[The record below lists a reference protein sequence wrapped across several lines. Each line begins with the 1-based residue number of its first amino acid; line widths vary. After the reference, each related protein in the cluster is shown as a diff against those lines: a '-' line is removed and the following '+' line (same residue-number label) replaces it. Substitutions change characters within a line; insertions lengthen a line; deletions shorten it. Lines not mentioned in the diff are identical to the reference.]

1 MGLINALNS
10 ANSAIAASQLAIDV
24 TGQNI
29 ANANTEGYS
38 RKRVTVSA
46 DAVKDPNLGQVGTG
60 VNINGIERIRN
71 IFIDQQIGEQTTSLG
86 YYDEVDNALERI
98 ENIFTEPSDHSLNS
112 ALDNFWNSW
121 NDLSNSPNDL
131 SAREAVKSTT
141 QVLVNNF
148 RAVSG
153 ELRDFKISL
162 DDQLEKTLDKV
173 NDLTQKI
180 YFLNE
185 EIATIELNPG
195 QHANDSRD
203 KRDQLLIE
211 LQNEIDV
218 EYFEDDQGKIT
229 VTANGN
235 VLVTPAETV
244 DLELYRKTEYNDQGE
259 LSSSTALRFSNT
271 KIEYVPD
278 DGAVGAILHARDT
291 IIPKYE
297 DHIDHMAEALVTGV
311 NDVHITGYNLDGDTG
326 VYFFNPEYTT
336 AGTIRLASAIDTN
349 VSQIAAAGGNV
360 LKSPGDTALGLP
372 PTTSPQGIGYVPITL
387 AAGFPTDNT
396 IDLTDAGVDASYYDK
411 YTDWAQG
418 SVQLVDRASGD
429 ILTEG
434 AGKDYLVDYENGT
447 VTILNT
453 IYTAGDQFDIT
464 FKYND
469 GGFDGIGDG
478 DNALQIANLRN
489 AALTA
494 PDIDGENTQTLN
506 EYYASF
512 IGQLGIEKNEASST
526 LETRSFILEQLN
538 KRQSEI
544 SGVSLDEELTNMIK
558 FEHSFQAAA
567 RMISTIDQML
577 QQLISLG
584 A

>member
-71 IFIDQQIGEQTTSLG
+71 VFIDQQIGEQTTSLG
-86 YYDEVDNALERI
+86 YYEEVDNALERI

-203 KRDQLLIE
+203 KRDQLLVE

-218 EYFEDDQGKIT
+218 EYFEDGQGKIT

-235 VLVTPAETV
+235 VLVTPSETV
-244 DLELYRKTEYNDQGE
+244 DLELYRKTEYNNEGE
-259 LSSSTALRFSNT
+259 LSSSTAVRFSNT
-271 KIEYVPD
+271 KIEYVPK
-278 DGAVGAILHARDT
+278 DGAVGAILHARDN
-291 IIPKYE
+291 IIPKYD
-297 DHIDHMAEALVTGV
+297 DHVNHMAEALVTGV

-349 VSQIAAAGGNV
+349 VSQIAAAGGSV
-360 LKSPGDTALGLP
+360 LKSPGDTTLGLP
-372 PTTSPQGIGYVPITL
+372 ATTSPQGIGYVPITL
-387 AAGFPTDNT
+387 AVGFPTDNT
-396 IDLTDAGVDASYYDK
+396 IDLTDAGVNAAYYDK

-418 SVQLVDRASGD
+418 SVQLVDRSTGD

-478 DNALQIANLRN
+478 DSALRIANLRN

-567 RMISTIDQML
+567 RMISTIDEML

-584 A
+584 G